1 MKSGGILSANNTY
14 FSYLNYIQL
23 QNGSTLDPANAFY
36 RCTFTNNVANPSGGV
51 LYFNN
56 NQEISIYQ
64 AHFTAL
70 NSGYNV
76 YKSND
81 AGHVIFKDAT
91 GAFAGATYEF
101 DPFNRI
107 AWVAS
112 TPGLWTGITSSN
124 WSTASNWDDFNV
136 PTSVTDVTI
145 PAGTPFSPV
154 ISSGTANC
162 HNLWIQENALLTQ
175 NTSTTINCY
184 GDFGIWGYSNGP
196 IIMNGTSYLFFRGS
210 ENTQWHSFP
219 ESVYSNV
226 RIQKSII
233 TASVTFSDLV
243 ANCTGTFEIKE
254 GVFELNSELII
265 ESSSINA
272 FIVED
277 GGSLIG
283 NTPIFEEV
291 VVNGSIHFYNGSFIS
306 PEYLLISVGG
316 DFIIDSGA
324 SGENFDIDFEGTG
337 DQYFNNQSEEFEIR
351 SFDIDKPSGTCYLQ
365 SDLRTIWCSIYSGVL
380 SCDNGPNPSNSF
392 DIYTSSWM
400 NLADEAAF
408 NASTGKVHF
417 YDGNDY
423 GCTGSTNFN
432 ILEVNRLTPLH
443 VWDGNIVCSVYDWIQ
458 GGIEVTY
465 MSTIFT
471 ANDLLDNAIK
481 GTFICQEGGTINLTN
496 SGTGTFVDLAGE
508 LHNFGGTINI
518 SGSLSFWPFG
528 GNAVV
533 EMTGGVIDL
542 KTCGL
547 TINNNPTLTL
557 TDNITGGTIR
567 TAYGFSGNR
576 ADFTPTMG
584 TFEFYGSND
593 VSISQSNGCSLPNV
607 LINKSAKEGDTSAGC
622 EPVFDMRTGEL
633 LYDGGKANV
642 ISLMSP
648 FTITNDLIIQS
659 GVLNTVNH
667 TISIHGDWNNVAGP
681 EGFIEGTGRVIFA
694 GNQAQMCSD
703 EEFYTLEINKPS
715 EYLYNYSNA
724 NISCQV
730 YDWTQGGIWI
740 SSNGNFYA
748 EDLADNGIYGNWKLS
763 GNSVELHQDAT
774 QAVDLIGNLTINGGE
789 FKVYGENLDWSRW
802 GSVGN
807 TMLTMTSGTL
817 EFGVNNGIYISD
829 FAPYAFTSNITGG
842 TIRTRNFHSLS
853 PGFAP
858 SGGTVE
864 KSGEGYGE
872 VQAYNGSYFHNL
884 KINASEYDTRIF
896 SCEIIN
902 DLIIEGHTVYT
913 NIQNSIQCGNV
924 IINNGGTLFIDGILK
939 MKNNGTININSGG
952 YFYSVGSKVTGIN
965 AADRYSFNANSGSWI
980 SASNTEF
987 ENMDQNGIHIHPGA
1001 LVKLS
1006 PAFQNCVF
1014 RNGAAGGTLLN
1025 IINDQELVIE
1035 NAVFPVNTWGGQYN
1049 VRKNVNTGQ
1058 VFFINQTGAFSG
1070 ATYESDPFNRIFW
1083 AGQPDEQSITLPAG
1097 WSGLSTW
1104 LLPAPENDVA
1114 ELFAPIQSN
1123 FTILLNNAGGMYY
1136 PAAGTNTIGK
1146 WASQSAFKVKMENE
1160 ATLALEGGWELNKTF
1175 AMTAGW
1181 NLMPVIFNDVWDA
1194 PIAAQQL
1201 GAKLVIIKEVAGTK
1215 VYWPQYG
1222 IQTLYWLQPGRAY
1235 YVNLNSEGSLTFPPN
1250 DVKGKSV
1257 LVLEKDNLQ
1266 SPWGIV
1272 NNTGT
1277 SHIIV
1282 VPASLLAAFSK
1293 GDVIGVF
1300 TTEGLCAGFS
1310 EIVSSEESI
1319 AITAWGDDPATEVK
1333 DGFFEGE
1340 MIFFKILTGMA
1351 NLTGLE
1357 PTYDPSLPQSDG
1369 LFTENGLS
1377 AITGFEAASGIGIE
1391 GFGAI
1396 ISIYPNP
1403 TDGLLYIA
1411 GLDAG
1416 SEITIRDAVGQ
1427 LVLQESGLSKHIV
1440 SLDLSNLNPGVYFI
1454 NIKQNSESATRKVVL
1469 R

>member
-1 MKSGGILSANNTY
+1 VGNLS
-14 FSYLNYIQL
+14 I
-23 QNGSTLDPANAFY
+23 
-36 RCTFTNNVANPSGGV
+36 R
-51 LYFNN
+51 
-56 NQEISIYQ
+56 I
-64 AHFTAL
+64 
-70 NSGYNV
+70 
-76 YKSND
+76 D
-81 AGHVIFKDAT
+81 AGT
-91 GAFAGATYEF
+91 LSC
-101 DPFNRI
+101 N
-107 AWVAS
+107 
-112 TPGLWTGITSSN
+112 
-124 WSTASNWDDFNV
+124 
-136 PTSVTDVTI
+136 
-145 PAGTPFSPV
+145 
-154 ISSGTANC
+154 
-162 HNLWIQENALLTQ
+162 
-175 NTSTTINCY
+175 
-184 GDFGIWGYSNGP
+184 NGP
-196 IIMNGTSYLFFRGS
+196 
-210 ENTQWHSFP
+210 
-219 ESVYSNV
+219 
-226 RIQKSII
+226 
-233 TASVTFSDLV
+233 
-243 ANCTGTFEIKE
+243 
-254 GVFELNSELII
+254 
-265 ESSSINA
+265 
-272 FIVED
+272 
-277 GGSLIG
+277 
-283 NTPIFEEV
+283 
-291 VVNGSIHFYNGSFIS
+291 S
-306 PEYLLISVGG
+306 P
-316 DFIIDSGA
+316 
-324 SGENFDIDFEGTG
+324 T
-337 DQYFNNQSEEFEIR
+337 
-351 SFDIDKPSGTCYLQ
+351 
-365 SDLRTIWCSIYSGVL
+365 
-380 SCDNGPNPSNSF
+380 NSF
-392 DIYTSSWM
+392 DIYCNDW
-400 NLADEAAF
+400 F
-408 NASTGKVHF
+408 NDAGVDGFEPSAGKVQF
-417 YDGNDY
+417 KDDLELNVGIAW
-423 GCTGSTNFN
+423 GSTNFN
-432 ILEVNRLTPLH
+432 ILEINVTSKLVVYVGDIT
-443 VWDGNIVCSVYDWIQ
+443 CAAYDWIQ
-458 GGIEVTY
+458 GSIEVKDYT
-465 MSTIFT
+465 SFT

-518 SGSLSFWPFG
+518 SGSLSYWPFG

-533 EMTGGVIDL
+533 EMTDGVIDL

-607 LINKSAKEGDTSAGC
+607 LINKSAKEGDKSAGC
-622 EPVFDMRTGEL
+622 EPVFDERTGEL

-648 FTITNDLIIQS
+648 LTITNDLIIQS
-659 GVLNTVNH
+659 GVLNTINH
-667 TISIHGDWNNVAGP
+667 TININGDWNNVAGP
-681 EGFIEGTGRVIFA
+681 DGFIEGTGRVIFA
-694 GNQAQMCSD
+694 GDQAQMCSG

-748 EDLADNGIYGNWKLS
+748 EDLADNGIYGDWTLS
-763 GNSVELHQDAT
+763 GNSIELHQDAA

-817 EFGVNNGIYISD
+817 EFGVNNGIYIYD
-829 FAPYAFTSNITGG
+829 VAPYAFTSNITGG
-842 TIRTRNFHSLS
+842 IIRTRDFYSRS

-872 VQAYNGSYFHNL
+872 VHASNGSYFHNL
-884 KINASEYDTRIF
+884 KINASAHSTRIF
-896 SCEIIN
+896 SCEILN

-924 IINNGGTLFIDGILK
+924 IINNGGTLYIEGILK

-965 AADRYSFNANSGSWI
+965 AADRYSFDANDGSWL

-987 ENMDQNGIHIHPGA
+987 ENMDQNGIHIHLGA

-1006 PAFQNCVF
+1006 LAFQNCVF

-1025 IINDQELVIE
+1025 ITNDQDLFIE
-1035 NAVFPVNTWGGQYN
+1035 NAVFPANTWGGQYN
-1049 VRKNVNTGQ
+1049 VRKNTNAGQ
-1058 VFFINQTGAFSG
+1058 VFFSNATGDFAG
-1070 ATYESDPFNRIFW
+1070 AAYERDPFNRIFW
-1083 AGQPDEQSITLPAG
+1083 AGQYDEQSITLPAG

-1114 ELFAPIQSN
+1114 DLFAPRQSN

-1136 PAAGTNTIGK
+1136 PASGINTIGK

-1201 GAKLVIIKEVAGTK
+1201 GAMLVIIKEVAGTK

-1235 YVNLNSEGSLTFPPN
+1235 YVNLNSAGSLTFPPN
-1250 DVKGKSV
+1250 DVKGTSAA
-1257 LVLEKDNLQ
+1257 VLEKYNPQ

-1277 SHIIV
+1277 SHIIA

-1310 EIVSSEESI
+1310 EIVNSEESI

-1333 DGFFEGE
+1333 DGFYEGE
-1340 MIFFKILTGMA
+1340 TIFFKNLSGLDSA
-1351 NLTGLE
+1351 HAGLTGLE
-1357 PTYDPSLPQSDG
+1357 PIFDPSLPQSDG
-1369 LFTENGLS
+1369 LFTQNGLS

-1391 GFGAI
+1391 GFGAT

-1403 TDGLLYIA
+1403 TTGVVNIS
-1411 GLDAG
+1411 GLDG
-1416 SEITIRDAVGQ
+1416 DTEITIKDAVGQ
-1427 LVLQESGLSKHIV
+1427 LVLQESGLSKQMITI
-1440 SLDLSNLNPGVYFI
+1440 DLGGQKPGVYFAGLKHDGKMI
-1454 NIKQNSESATRKVVL
+1454 FRKLVL